1 MAWAAKIERLAING
15 RIASTRECVE
25 AEGRAWGRPPRL
37 RHPRLLAERFQ
48 SASRLIARCCLGRG
62 ILKSMAGHHHRD
74 RGPGETPYG
83 EKTLEGILERVTYV
97 NEENAWSVVKIV
109 VPGKKDL
116 VTVVGNLL
124 GVQPGENL
132 RLRGSWTHDRKYGEQ
147 FKADGYVTVKPA
159 TLVGIEK
166 YLGSGLVRGLGPI
179 MAKRLVGLFGLST
192 LEVIEQTPERLREVD
207 GIGPVRSARIAK
219 AWVEQK
225 QIKDVMVFLQSHGV
239 STTFAIKIYKHYRDR
254 SIAVVKENPYR
265 LANDIFGIGFKTAD
279 KIAGH
284 LGISPSSPER
294 AQAGVLH
301 VLGELSNEGHVFYPR
316 AKLIEAAGALLE
328 IELATVERAV
338 RSLAEAGQVVVEPLR
353 SENAQANGK
362 EAVYLASL
370 HRAESGAADLCRA
383 LLRTP
388 PRPIAI
394 DIDRAITWFEERQR
408 ISLAPEQREAIRR
421 AVTSKVL
428 VVTGGPGTGK
438 TTLVNGI
445 IQILEKKG
453 RRILLA
459 APTGRAAKRMAET
472 TGREAKT
479 IHRLLEF
486 DPKTMSFLRDR
497 ERPLEAD
504 IVIVDEASMI
514 DTVLAYSLL
523 KAVPPSCQLVLV
535 GDVDQLPSVGPGS
548 VLSDVIDSG
557 AVDVV
562 RLAHIFRQAEA
573 SLIVT
578 NAHRVNH
585 GEMPRLPTPGA
596 SADFFFVEKSEPED
610 VLEALRVIVKTRVPE
625 KFGFDPVDDIQVL
638 TPMHRGLLGAASLN
652 AELQAL
658 LNPQGAFV
666 IHGSRL
672 LRTGDKVMQIRN
684 NYDLEVF
691 NGDIGRI
698 EALDEVERT
707 LSVQFDGRSVTYE
720 RADLDELVLAYACSI
735 HKSQGSEYPC
745 VVIPIHTQHYV
756 MLQRNLLYT
765 GITRAR
771 KLVVLVGTRRALAI
785 AVKNA
790 KTEMRFTRLATQLG
804 SLAREG

>member
-1 MAWAAKIERLAING
+1 MGDHHERGHGPNRGA
-15 RIASTRECVE
+15 
-25 AEGRAWGRPPRL
+25 
-37 RHPRLLAERFQ
+37 RHA
-48 SASRLIARCCLGRG
+48 
-62 ILKSMAGHHHRD
+62 
-74 RGPGETPYG
+74 T
-83 EKTLEGILERVTYV
+83 TLEGILERVTYV
-97 NEENAWSVVKIV
+97 NEENAWSVVKLD

-132 RLRGSWTHDRKYGEQ
+132 RLRGSWSVDRKYGEQ
-147 FKADGYVTVKPA
+147 FRADGYVTVKPA

-166 YLGSGLVRGLGPI
+166 YLGSGLVRGIGKI
-179 MAKRLVGLFGLST
+179 MAGRLVKCFGLST
-192 LEVIEQTPERLREVD
+192 LEVIEQAPERLREVD
-207 GIGPVRSARIAK
+207 GIGPVRSGRIAK

-239 STTFAIKIYKHYRDR
+239 SSTFAIKIYKHYQDR

-265 LANDIFGIGFKTAD
+265 LAVDIFGIGFKTAD
-279 KIAGH
+279 KIAGQ

-316 AKLIEAAGALLE
+316 NKLIEAAAALLE
-328 IELATVERAV
+328 IDAGIIEIAV
-338 RSLAEAGQVVVEPLR
+338 RVLAEAGQVVVTPILR
-353 SENAQANGK
+353 ERGPAQ
-362 EAVYLASL
+362 EDQAVYLASL
-370 HRAESGAADLCRA
+370 HRAESGMADLGRA
-383 LLRTP
+383 LLRAQT
-388 PRPIAI
+388 RPIAI
-394 DIDRAITWFEERQR
+394 DTEKAITWFEERQR
-408 ISLAPEQREAIRR
+408 ISLAPEQREAVRR
-421 AVTSKVL
+421 AVTSKFL
-428 VVTGGPGTGK
+428 VITGGPGTGK

-445 IQILEKKG
+445 IQVLEKKG

-459 APTGRAAKRMAET
+459 APTGRAAKRMTET
-472 TGREAKT
+472 TGHEAKT

-514 DTVLAYSLL
+514 DTVLAYNLL

-548 VLSDVIDSG
+548 VLSDVINSG

-562 RLAHIFRQAEA
+562 RLSHIFRQAEA
-573 SLIVT
+573 SLIVV

-585 GEMPRLPTPGA
+585 GEMPRLPAPGA
-596 SADFFFVEKSEPED
+596 GADFFFVEKNEPED
-610 VLEALRVIVKTRVPE
+610 VLAALKAIVQERIPE
-625 KFGFDPVDDIQVL
+625 RFGFDPVDDIQVL
-638 TPMHRGLLGAASLN
+638 TPMHRGLLGTASLN
-652 AELQAL
+652 AELQTL
-658 LNPQGAFV
+658 LNPQGAAV
-666 IHGSRL
+666 IHGSRTF
-672 LRTGDKVMQIRN
+672 RVGDKVMQIRN
-684 NYDLEVF
+684 NYELEVF

-698 EALDEVERT
+698 EALDEVEHT
-707 LSVQFDGRSVTYE
+707 LSVQFDGRSVTYD

-745 VVIPIHTQHYV
+745 VVLPIHTQHYV

-785 AVKNA
+785 AVKND
-790 KTEMRFTRLATQLG
+790 KTEARFTQLAARLKALG
-804 SLAREG
+804 EQPEVVACPRNVGRPP